1 MRALLFITY
10 LFALL
15 LTGGNETHANTH
27 TVSNAPISQ
36 LKTTYK
42 AHPEFLHSTREHSLP
57 TIVNKDFDL
66 NEEYS
71 SSDICKDSAAFKT
84 AKFKPTV
91 LTKWYVS
98 NDNSFVISFPYN
110 RLYFT
115 KPISGKSTPIYITQ
129 SVLRI

>member
-71 SSDICKDSAAFKT
+71 SSDICKDSPDFKT

-91 LTKWYVS
+91 LTKWYVLNRRMIDTRCRMS
-98 NDNSFVISFPYN
+98 NI
-110 RLYFT
+110 LYQTYEKGFNDIARSLVNQA
-115 KPISGKSTPIYITQ
+115 P
-129 SVLRI
+129 